1 MKGNG
6 SSDLQNELTATASLS
21 TEASSDTLSG
31 SSDVEARSG
40 EWARFC
46 LRHRAVEATSD
57 FGCGRVEFPRIDGP
71 TEVRI
76 VASFSGGKQMHCT
89 LFIVLGGEID
99 PLSATSCHMDVIPT
113 LRGGY
118 SLLIPI
124 PDDLKWTHDVWPTS
138 MEKLNA
144 FVANLTDSPRFLE
157 AWVMER
163 SREPNKLLMVVVIQ
177 DNVCYGY
184 LLGSPKALGFS
195 ETRVIPI
202 FFERVGELTSD
213 LPVLI
218 ELELSAKSLEALIRH
233 ARQLLSEPDRAQED
247 RHLRDGLRILLKSV
261 DRC

>member
-1 MKGNG
+1 
-6 SSDLQNELTATASLS
+6 
-21 TEASSDTLSG
+21 
-31 SSDVEARSG
+31 
-40 EWARFC
+40 
-46 LRHRAVEATSD
+46 
-57 FGCGRVEFPRIDGP
+57 
-71 TEVRI
+71 
-76 VASFSGGKQMHCT
+76 
-89 LFIVLGGEID
+89 
-99 PLSATSCHMDVIPT
+99 
-113 LRGGY
+113 
-118 SLLIPI
+118 
-124 PDDLKWTHDVWPTS
+124 

-184 LLGSPKALGFS
+184 LLGSPKTLGFS

-202 FFERVGELTSD
+202 FFERVGEITSD
-213 LPVLI
+213 PPVLI

-233 ARQLLSEPDRAQED
+233 ARHLLSEPGHGQED